1 MTEDDFDNLVD
12 DASHAVFNRVPASIL
27 SAMDA
32 QDRSDLLVRI
42 NDALAPVL
50 RAVSPSDDDGD
61 EALKMRPS
69 TIGAF
74 ISELIEMHMEKC
86 ESAGGDP
93 DERPAHIICETFGT
107 EADIASVATSSTDDE
122 ARVYIVFEDG
132 DAFRLAIERVD
143 GVQ

>member
-12 DASHAVFNRVPASIL
+12 DASHAVFNRVPAFIL
-27 SAMDA
+27 GGMDA
-32 QDRSDLLVRI
+32 EDRSDLLIRI
-42 NDALAPVL
+42 NDALAPIL
-50 RAVSPSDDDGD
+50 RDLSPSDDDSD
-61 EALKMRPS
+61 EASKMRPS

-74 ISELIEMHMEKC
+74 ISELIETHMEKC
-86 ESAGGDP
+86 ESAGEGP

-107 EADIASVATSSTDDE
+107 EANIASVATSSTDDE